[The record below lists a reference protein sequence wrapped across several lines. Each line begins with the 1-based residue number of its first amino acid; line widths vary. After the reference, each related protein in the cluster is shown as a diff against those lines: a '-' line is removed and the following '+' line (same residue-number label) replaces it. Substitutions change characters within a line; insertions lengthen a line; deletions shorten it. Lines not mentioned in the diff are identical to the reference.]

1 MDALDE
7 EGGNDFRVNGDE
19 FCGSFLF
26 FNFFFS
32 ISSMFF
38 FQNFHYSFMFL
49 FSFKTK
55 IINAHHR
62 RSRPR
67 NLSTILYQITRVS
80 IYITGCIH
88 RRSVW
93 TISSVQNHHRHMRL
107 SSQREKND
115 SACKSSL
122 TYQKSQASERVSKSK
137 APRQYSNEKKKK
149 RWKEKDDDRFL
160 ALIQFKTA

>member
-1 MDALDE
+1 MFDANQWWEASLDALDE

-67 NLSTILYQITRVS
+67 NLSTILYQITRVG
-80 IYITGCIH
+80 IYVTGCIH

-93 TISSVQNHHRHMRL
+93 SNIIHPEPSPTHEIVQP
-107 SSQREKND
+107 EG
-115 SACKSSL
+115 
-122 TYQKSQASERVSKSK
+122 
-137 APRQYSNEKKKK
+137 KK
-149 RWKEKDDDRFL
+149 
-160 ALIQFKTA
+160 

>member
-1 MDALDE
+1 MPIIAGQDP
-7 EGGNDFRVNGDE
+7 GIYRRFFIRSH
-19 FCGSFLF
+19 GS
-26 FNFFFS
+26 
-32 ISSMFF
+32 
-38 FQNFHYSFMFL
+38 
-49 FSFKTK
+49 
-55 IINAHHR
+55 A
-62 RSRPR
+62 
-67 NLSTILYQITRVS
+67 STSQGASTDGQYGQT
-80 IYITGCIH
+80 
-88 RRSVW
+88 
-93 TISSVQNHHRHMRL
+93 SSVQNHHRHMRL